1 MKPNTSTTAGEMAE
15 DADVDDEKLLILPLN
30 DTNSKKISQ
39 IIASDTARDI
49 LDGIASAPRSA
60 SEIANNL
67 GIPLTTV
74 QYNLEKLL
82 DAGLVKVE
90 RTKYSK
96 KMKPVKLYAPRRK
109 FVVIAPEKTDRKDV
123 IATLKRYLMVIAFA
137 VVGSGAIEFLTMQLG
152 GFAEE
157 TAIRSLPEEAPA
169 PPPAPMYAPS
179 PTPLPGEPLGAVSG
193 FDFFAHPGL
202 WFLLGCLFIILVVLL
217 VEYLSRK
224 KERR

>member
-1 MKPNTSTTAGEMAE
+1 MIPNTSATTGELAE
-15 DADVDDEKLLILPLN
+15 DTDMDDEKLLILPLN
-30 DTNSKKISQ
+30 DANSKKISQ

-49 LDGIASAPRSA
+49 LDVIASAPRSA

-67 GIPLTTV
+67 AIPLTTV
-74 QYNLEKLL
+74 QYNLEKLF

-109 FVVIAPEKTDRKDV
+109 FVVIAPEKTDKKDV

-137 VVGSGAIEFLTMQLG
+137 VVGSGAIEFLTVQMG
-152 GFAEE
+152 GFAEDA
-157 TAIRSLPEEAPA
+157 AIRSLPEEAPV

-179 PTPLPGEPLGAVSG
+179 PTPLPEKAFNAVPG
-193 FDFFAHPGL
+193 FDLFAHPGL
-202 WFLLGCLFIILVVLL
+202 WFLFGCLFVILVILL
-217 VEYLSRK
+217 VEHHGRK
-224 KERR
+224 KERG